1 MVSAH
6 DKYAKDYDN
15 QIIEYDCY
23 IADVLF
29 GLSYEYIK
37 KGERLL
43 DVGIGTGV
51 SSSLFSK
58 AGLHVIGI
66 DGSTEMLNICKTK
79 GIAEELIEHDL
90 LVFPWPLQNQ
100 RFKHVICC
108 GVFHF
113 MADLDKIFQEIS
125 LLQDCEGIF
134 TFTIQEDKFLSDE
147 HEKYKFNK
155 EGEFNIFTHNLSYIY
170 KLMQDN
176 HYTKE
181 KEIVVQVGET
191 QFRTIAAKK
200 NNT

>member
-1 MVSAH
+1 MVSIH
-6 DKYAKDYDN
+6 DKYAKEYDS
-15 QIIEYDCY
+15 QIKEYDCY

-37 KGERLL
+37 KGEKLL
-43 DVGIGTGV
+43 DIGIGTGV
-51 SSSLFSK
+51 SSFLFSK
-58 AGLHVIGI
+58 AGIRVSGI
-66 DGSTEMLNICKTK
+66 DGSREMLTICKTK
-79 GIAEELIEHDL
+79 GITEELIEQDL
-90 LVFPWPLQNQ
+90 LVFPWPFHKQQFN
-100 RFKHVICC
+100 HVICC

-113 MADLDKIFQEIS
+113 MGDLDQIFLEIS
-125 LLQDCEGIF
+125 HLHDSGGIF
-134 TFTIQEDKFLSDE
+134 TFTIQEGKFFSNE
-147 HEKYKFNK
+147 HEKYKLNK

-200 NNT
+200 E